1 MRTAFPIIS
10 GNANILNEGGLLFT
24 NLEPL
29 TDGTLVD
36 AEPDFYDGARP
47 EEIDKRVRDE
57 LGSYIIPSTH
67 QHAPCLPNLF
77 VEGKGPD
84 GSMAVAKLL

>member
-10 GNANILNEGGLLFT
+10 GKAGIHNEGDLVFV

-36 AEPDFYDGARP
+36 AKPDYYDGAHP
-47 EEIDKRVRDE
+47 EQIDKQIREQLASV
-57 LGSYIIPSTH
+57 IIPSTL

-77 VEGKGPD
+77 AEGKGPD
-84 GSMAVAKLL
+84 GSAAVAK